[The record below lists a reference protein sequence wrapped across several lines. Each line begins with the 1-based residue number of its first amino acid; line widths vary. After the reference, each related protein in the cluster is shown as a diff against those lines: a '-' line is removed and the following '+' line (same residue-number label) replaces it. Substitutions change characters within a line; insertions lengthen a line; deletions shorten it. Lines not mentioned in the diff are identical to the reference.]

1 MNNIINHIEINN
13 FKSIRH
19 LELSEFRKINLFI
32 GKPNVGKSNL
42 LEALSLFNSS
52 IFKSE
57 VRELPSKKIKEFIR
71 FENEPELFFEGEI
84 ERKINVNIN
93 NLECSI
99 FKDNIRVLEL
109 DTNDNKYSNFVK
121 GFFIEFHTNLNTRRP
136 FIKSYSFKTSVKYQ
150 KDNNVF
156 LTPPF
161 GKNILQI
168 IESLPNLKQTII
180 NWFRQ
185 YNLKIAS
192 DSASH
197 SLKVFKK
204 INDDEIFLIPYTSIA
219 DTLQRVIFYK
229 TAIQS
234 NENSVLIFE
243 EPEAH
248 SFPPYI
254 VEFTQEVINSA
265 TNQFFMAT
273 HSPIIVNDFLENAR
287 EDLSIFMVDFK
298 DGQTVAKAL
307 SRDEIEEVYKY
318 GVDLFFNNE
327 AYTA

>member
-1 MNNIINHIEINN
+1 MSNIINHIEINN
-13 FKSIRH
+13 FKSVRH

-32 GKPNVGKSNL
+32 GRPNVGKSNL
-42 LEALSLFNSS
+42 LEALSLFNTS

-71 FENEPELFFEGEI
+71 FENDPELFFEGET
-84 ERKINVNIN
+84 EQKIKVSIN
-93 NLECSI
+93 DFECSI
-99 FKDNIRVLEL
+99 FRDNIQVLEL
-109 DTNDNKYSNFVK
+109 DTDENKYSNLVK
-121 GFFIEFHTNLNTRRP
+121 GFFIEFHTNLVVKRP
-136 FIKSYSFKTSVKYQ
+136 IVRNYFFKTSVKYQ
-150 KDNNVF
+150 KDNNAF
-156 LTPPF
+156 LSPPF
-161 GKNILQI
+161 GKNLLQV
-168 IESLPNLKQTII
+168 IESLPDLKQTII
-180 NWFRQ
+180 SWFRR

-192 DSASH
+192 DAGSH
-197 SLKVFKK
+197 TLKVFKK
-204 INDDEIFLIPYTSIA
+204 INEDEIFLIPYTSIA

-287 EDLSIFMVDFK
+287 EDLSIFMVDFR
-298 DGQTVAKAL
+298 DGQTVARAL
-307 SRDEIEEVYKY
+307 SRDEIEEVYQY

-327 AYTA
+327 AYTV

>member
-1 MNNIINHIEINN
+1 MSNIITHIKINN
-13 FKSIRH
+13 FKSIRY

-32 GKPNVGKSNL
+32 GRPNVGKSNL
-42 LEALSLFNSS
+42 LEALSLFNPS

-57 VRELPSKKIKEFIR
+57 IRELPSKKIKEFIR

-84 ERKINVNIN
+84 KHRINININ

-121 GFFIEFHTNLNTRRP
+121 GFFIEFHTNFNTKRP
-136 FIKSYSFKTSVKYQ
+136 TIKSYCFKTSVKYQ
-150 KDNNVF
+150 KDNNVY

-161 GKNILQI
+161 GKNILQV

-219 DTLQRVIFYK
+219 DTLQRLIFYK

-234 NENSVLIFE
+234 NENSVLVFE

-254 VEFTQEVINSA
+254 VEFTQEVINS
-265 TNQFFMAT
+265 TSNQFFMAT

-287 EDLSIFMVDFK
+287 EDLSIFMVDFR

-307 SRDEIEEVYKY
+307 SRDEINDVYRY

>member
-1 MNNIINHIEINN
+1 MSIIINHIEINN

-42 LEALSLFNSS
+42 LEALSLFNPS
-52 IFKSE
+52 IFNSE

-71 FENEPELFFEGEI
+71 FENDPELFFEGDT

-93 NLECSI
+93 NFECCI

-109 DTNDNKYSNFVK
+109 DNDENKYSNLVK
-121 GFFIEFHTNLNTRRP
+121 GIFIEFHINSRRP
-136 FIKSYSFKTSVKYQ
+136 NIKSYSFKTAVKYQ

-156 LTPPF
+156 LSPPF
-161 GKNILQI
+161 GKNLLQV

-180 NWFRQ
+180 NWFRR

-192 DSASH
+192 DAASH

-204 INDDEIFLIPYTSIA
+204 INEDEIFLIPYTSIA
-219 DTLQRVIFYK
+219 DTLQRLIFYK

-234 NENSVLIFE
+234 NENSILIFE

-273 HSPIIVNDFLENAR
+273 HSPFIVDDFLKNAR

-307 SRDEIEEVYKY
+307 SRQEIEEVYKY

>member
-1 MNNIINHIEINN
+1 M
-13 FKSIRH
+13 
-19 LELSEFRKINLFI
+19 
-32 GKPNVGKSNL
+32 
-42 LEALSLFNSS
+42 FNTS

-71 FENEPELFFEGEI
+71 FENDPELFFEGET
-84 ERKINVNIN
+84 EQKINVNIN

-99 FKDNIRVLEL
+99 FKNNIHILEL
-109 DTNDNKYSNFVK
+109 DNNDDKYSNFVK
-121 GFFIEFHTNLNTRRP
+121 GFFIEFHTDYNVRRP
-136 FIKSYSFKTSVKYQ
+136 IIKSYCFKSSVKYQ
-150 KDNNVF
+150 KDSIAY

-168 IESLPNLKQTII
+168 IDSLPNLKQTII

-185 YNLKIAS
+185 YNLTIAS
-192 DSASH
+192 DSGSH
-197 SLKVFKK
+197 TLKVFKK
-204 INDDEIFLIPYTSIA
+204 INKDEIFLIPYSSIA
-219 DTLQRVIFYK
+219 DTLQRLIFYK

-234 NENSVLIFE
+234 NENSVLVFE

-298 DGQTVAKAL
+298 DGQTVAKPL
-307 SRDEIEEVYKY
+307 SRNEIEEVYRY

-327 AYTA
+327 TYTA

>member
-1 MNNIINHIEINN
+1 MSNIINHIEINN

-32 GKPNVGKSNL
+32 GRPNVGKSNL

-52 IFKSE
+52 ISNAKFPLRKMKDF
-57 VRELPSKKIKEFIR
+57 VR
-71 FENEPELFFEGEI
+71 FENGAELFYEGNIQYEI
-84 ERKINVNIN
+84 EVKINDDTLKIEN
-93 NLECSI
+93 NVLNLGMVQSPDL
-99 FKDNIRVLEL
+99 FK
-109 DTNDNKYSNFVK
+109 FVTQK
-121 GFFIEFHTNLNTRRP
+121 TQKVHTQ
-136 FIKSYSFKTSVKYQ
+136 SYYFKTSVKYQ
-150 KDNNVF
+150 NDNSRV
-156 LTPPF
+156 LTTPF
-161 GKNILQI
+161 GQNIMES
-168 IESLPNLKQTII
+168 IEQLPNLKKTITH
-180 NWFRQ
+180 WFSL
-185 YNLKIAS
+185 YNLKVVL
-192 DSASH
+192 DKASH
-197 SLKVFKK
+197 SLKILKETK
-204 INDDEIFLIPYTSIA
+204 DGLIFLIPYSSIA

-287 EDLSIFMVDFK
+287 EDLSIFMVDFR
-298 DGQTVAKAL
+298 DGQTVARAL
-307 SRDEIEEVYKY
+307 SRNEIEEVYQY